1 MKYEIFYFPRSF
13 DWVCIF
19 KRICEFS
26 SALYLFT
33 FLKMSLVVKYLPVNR
48 TKMKI
53 QPSLKMNVWNRFFK
67 CIWRIWT
74 YGGSNSR
81 KYLSFWKILG
91 TWTLH
96 NGCVT
101 ALQYSNVTM
110 KKLFKFRKEI
120 SLTICFV
127 FFSSWYEM
135 RFFLLTLYQYRTI
148 LKNLCPQDNHLFIPI
163 CISQICGD
171 HFPLTQFEVQFLD
184 YYWLW
189 IIAS

>member
-1 MKYEIFYFPRSF
+1 MSPSQKRYFLGQLIKFILHWILKYNFLWLCILFFFWVKWLKYEIFYFPRSF

-53 QPSLKMNVWNRFFK
+53 QPSLKMNVWNRFFR

-91 TWTLH
+91 NWTLH

-101 ALQYSNVTM
+101 ALHYSNVTM

-120 SLTICFV
+120 SLTISFL
-127 FFSSWYEM
+127 FFRVDTKWD
-135 RFFLLTLYQYRTI
+135 FFCW
-148 LKNLCPQDNHLFIPI
+148 LCINIGP
-163 CISQICGD
+163 
-171 HFPLTQFEVQFLD
+171 
-184 YYWLW
+184 Y
-189 IIAS
+189 